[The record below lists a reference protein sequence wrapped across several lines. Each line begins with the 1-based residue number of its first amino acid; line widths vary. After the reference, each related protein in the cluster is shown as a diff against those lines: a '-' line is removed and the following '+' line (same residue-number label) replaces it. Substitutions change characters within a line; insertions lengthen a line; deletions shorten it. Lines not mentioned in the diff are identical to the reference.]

1 MEQKRLSLYQIDMKY
16 IRDLANKDENVR
28 SVSPQIQKEKR
39 PFVGIVIVCNDKKYC
54 IPLSSPKP
62 KHEKMKNDVDFTR
75 IYDKDKLLG
84 VINFNNMIP
93 VDESVIIPVNLKV
106 DMHDSPAVKHYK
118 KMTAKQLDWCQKN
131 QDSIVIK
138 ANKLYKII
146 TETPEKSRN
155 LTHRCCNFKKLE
167 SVLEK
172 WLSKKQDITADKS
185 TIPVKKEKS
194 KAPTTSRSTLHKIA
208 RKVSQESPQESP
220 KEKKHSHDI
229 E

>member
-28 SVSPQIQKEKR
+28 SVSPQLQKEKR
-39 PFVGIVIVCNDKKYC
+39 PFVGIVIVCSDKKYC

-93 VDESVIIPVNLKV
+93 VDESVIIPVKLKV
-106 DMHDSPAVKHYK
+106 DIHDSPEVKHYK

-131 QDSIVIK
+131 QDSIVTK
-138 ANKLYKII
+138 ANRLYKLV

-155 LTHRCCNFKKLE
+155 LTRRCCNFKKLE

-172 WLSKKQDITADKS
+172 RLSKKQSITTES
-185 TIPVKKEKS
+185 VKKGRS
-194 KAPTTSRSTLHKIA
+194 KAPTAPTTSRSTLHKIA
-208 RKVSQESPQESP
+208 RKVSQESPQEPP
-220 KEKKHSHDI
+220 KCKKHSHDI